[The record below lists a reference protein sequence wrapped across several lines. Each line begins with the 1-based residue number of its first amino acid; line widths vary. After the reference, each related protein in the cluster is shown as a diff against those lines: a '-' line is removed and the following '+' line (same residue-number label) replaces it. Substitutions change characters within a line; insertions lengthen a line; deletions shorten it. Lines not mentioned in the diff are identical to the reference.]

1 MRSTLAGL
9 LAGLSLLSAAL
20 LQPGPWTVA
29 RGLAVL
35 AGVLVGVLG
44 AVTRDHVQA
53 APVLAPSPSL
63 TREEVVSIVARVLG
77 EGALAATA
85 TPVDSSTVAAAE
97 RVSRAPSEVGL

>member
-20 LQPGPWTVA
+20 LQPGAWTLI
-29 RGLAVL
+29 RVL
-35 AGVLVGVLG
+35 GVVSGVLVAVLG
-44 AVTRDHVQA
+44 AVARDHVGA
-53 APVLAPSPSL
+53 LPPAPPPL
-63 TREEVVSIVARVLG
+63 TREEVISIVARVLG

-97 RVSRAPSEVGL
+97 RVSRASGEVGL